1 MKLTCVIIDDEPYA
15 VNLLK
20 EYAAR
25 MSYLE
30 VVKTCFNAMEALEF
44 LGHKRSDIIFLD
56 INLPKLSGM
65 QLARVLDPSQK
76 IIFTTA
82 YAQYAVESYSVNAVD
97 YLLKPVTFEG
107 FVKAIEKIKL
117 LKSLPGDSEDPG
129 VLFVK
134 SGKAMIRISYD
145 QIAHIEGLKDYVVFH
160 TASGKHIVYKRMK
173 DLEEILPFYFKRI
186 HLSYIINTRHLQK
199 IQDNMA
205 YVFKEPLPIGEK
217 YREEFMTFIRTKT
230 M

>member
-15 VNLLK
+15 VNLLE
-20 EYAAR
+20 EYALR
-25 MSYLE
+25 MNLQI
-30 VVKTCFNAMEALEF
+30 VKTCFNAIEALEF
-44 LGHKRSDIIFLD
+44 FQHHQADVIFLD

-65 QLARVLDPSQK
+65 QLARVLNPSQK

-97 YLLKPVTFEG
+97 YLLKPVTFES

-117 LKSLPGDSEDPG
+117 LKNTSGNTEDPG

-134 SGKAMIRISYD
+134 SGKAMVRISYD
-145 QIAHIEGLKDYVVFH
+145 QIGYIEGLKDYVVFH
-160 TASGKHIVYKRMK
+160 TESGKHIVYKRMK
-173 DLEEILPFYFKRI
+173 ELEEILPYYFKRI
-186 HLSYIINTRHLQK
+186 HLSYIINSRHLQK
-199 IQDNMA
+199 VEDNMA
-205 YVFKEPLPIGEK
+205 HLFKQRLPIGEK
-217 YREEFMTFIRTKT
+217 YRDEFMAFIRTKT